1 MAIKIPRG
9 EIGTMS
15 VGDKGSSMLSTV
27 QSNKI
32 NTDKLTN
39 TLSVVAN
46 QIKAHNLRIEEQR
59 IDNKNTKHTSLLKAD
74 ISKSK
79 YLLTIFSNVG
89 LKS

>member
-15 VGDKGSSMLSTV
+15 VGDRGSSMLSTV

-39 TLSVVAN
+39 TLSFRVV
-46 QIKAHNLRIEEQR
+46 
-59 IDNKNTKHTSLLKAD
+59 
-74 ISKSK
+74 
-79 YLLTIFSNVG
+79 
-89 LKS
+89 